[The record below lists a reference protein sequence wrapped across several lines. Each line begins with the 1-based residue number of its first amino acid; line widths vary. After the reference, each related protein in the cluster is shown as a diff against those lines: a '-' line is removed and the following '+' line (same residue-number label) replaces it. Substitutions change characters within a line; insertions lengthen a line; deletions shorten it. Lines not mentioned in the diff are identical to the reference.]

1 MLPERIES
9 EEEYLIYLRHLF
21 VYEFAKDLL
30 PKDGY
35 ILEVGCGEGYGTSL
49 LSQNVRKIV
58 GLEVDKKTVS
68 CALSKYETRN
78 TSFQL
83 YNGMEITYEDA
94 VFDGVV
100 SFQVVEHIKN
110 DINFITEIFRVLKKK
125 GIFIISTPNKTY
137 RLRPNQKPW
146 NRFHVREY
154 YPSELENLLKAKFSG
169 VRILGLKG
177 NEEINKA
184 EFKRIKQN
192 LRIISLDPLN
202 LRGLIPLSIEASV
215 LRVIRRII
223 KGKNKT
229 DFGMKYSIDD
239 FSLTIEDVEHSLD
252 LIGIG
257 EK

>member
-1 MLPERIES
+1 M
-9 EEEYLIYLRHLF
+9 
-21 VYEFAKDLL
+21 
-30 PKDGY
+30 
-35 ILEVGCGEGYGTSL
+35 
-49 LSQNVRKIV
+49 
-58 GLEVDKKTVS
+58 
-68 CALSKYETRN
+68 
-78 TSFQL
+78 
-83 YNGMEITYEDA
+83 
-94 VFDGVV
+94 
-100 SFQVVEHIKN
+100 
-110 DINFITEIFRVLKKK
+110 
-125 GIFIISTPNKTY
+125 
-137 RLRPNQKPW
+137 
-146 NRFHVREY
+146 FHVREY

-223 KGKNKT
+223 KGTNTT